1 MEGLEGRPLEPF
13 SFHCRPELRYCR
25 IPHFGKP
32 RSMTPLENN
41 SSELWLALKS
51 PLLSTKDSLQCHA
64 KPPNEH
70 YKSCKHFTLN
80 NDTQRERQKQFTTW
94 ILAGWLIG
102 LTSQINMQYICKFEK
117 KNLSKS
123 FPSIGGHIFTVAF
136 TLPPFCGHCL
146 KFCGSLRVRGVP
158 CVHFSI
164 IGPQQPE
171 LLLERNTQLSPS
183 HIHKCSPSPSSHL
196 EHL

>member
-1 MEGLEGRPLEPF
+1 MEGLEGRPPEPF
-13 SFHCRPELRYCR
+13 SFRCRPELRYCR

-41 SSELWLALKS
+41 SSELWPALKS

-117 KNLSKS
+117 KKCKEKLP
-123 FPSIGGHIFTVAF
+123 FYWRTHIHGGVHP
-136 TLPPFCGHCL
+136 PPFLWPLL
-146 KFCGSLRVRGVP
+146 KVLRFTPGQRCSMCAFLNHRPSTAWASLRKK
-158 CVHFSI
+158 HSTLTI
-164 IGPQQPE
+164 SY
-171 LLLERNTQLSPS
+171 TQM
-183 HIHKCSPSPSSHL
+183 
-196 EHL
+196 